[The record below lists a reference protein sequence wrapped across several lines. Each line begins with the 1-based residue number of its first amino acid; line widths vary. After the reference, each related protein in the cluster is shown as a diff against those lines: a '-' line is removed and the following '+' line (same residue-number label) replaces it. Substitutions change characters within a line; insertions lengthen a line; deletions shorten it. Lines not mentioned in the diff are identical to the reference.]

1 MSPVQIGLTLAGTII
16 VIIAAYYATYYISV
30 RSSGR
35 SRGRGGNIN
44 VLDRFAI
51 SRDKSF
57 CLVEINGKVYVVGV
71 TNQSMTLLDTLD
83 AGDFAEAAAERSRMM
98 RWPGTAGRLQNSIID
113 GLASFLSGKNRTRGR
128 DEGAGAGTFAENMES
143 ARKKSGSETG
153 RERTDGVRD
162 KQPDDP
168 GGEG

>member
-30 RSSGR
+30 RSSGL

-83 AGDFAEAAAERSRMM
+83 AKDFAEAAAERGRMM
-98 RWPGTAGRLQNSIID
+98 RRPGTAGWLQNSIID
-113 GLASFLSGKNRTRGR
+113 GLASFLSGKKGMRGR
-128 DEGAGAGTFAENMES
+128 GEGAGTFAENMES

-153 RERTDGVRD
+153 RERTDGMGD

-168 GGEG
+168 EGEG